1 MPKTE
6 LEINWI
12 HLFSVVLQILWGTRA
27 DLFSKLFAL
36 WMFLKNFTELLVGT
50 HSSFQS
56 VILKL
61 PAHPFPSYRNTQTQI
76 LNKSYMHQF
85 GVFYNVN
92 TMTGPEQHMLT
103 MGSRF
108 FFSFRLIQYKEE
120 WAKMGEREREWVR
133 GKEEKWKSTRT
144 LGEMAAKWREQCS
157 ATCVKSNV
165 WIGGDILRACVIY
178 FPRAAA

>member
-27 DLFSKLFAL
+27 DLFSKLFAYECL
-36 WMFLKNFTELLVGT
+36 FYECYEKFHWAAGGSLLGT
-50 HSSFQS
+50 HCSFQS

-92 TMTGPEQHMLT
+92 TMTGPKQHMLT

-108 FFSFRLIQYKEE
+108 FFFPSDWFN
-120 WAKMGEREREWVR
+120 AKRNGQRWEREKESGWEGKRKNEKVQGPWVR
-133 GKEEKWKSTRT
+133 WLPSEGNSV
-144 LGEMAAKWREQCS
+144 LQLVWR
-157 ATCVKSNV
+157 ATSGLEG
-165 WIGGDILRACVIY
+165 I
-178 FPRAAA
+178 F